1 MPNRCLAGC
10 AFSVSDFRFIYVN
23 PENAINLNDV
33 TVDELRKNGITFQID
48 ISLVDENLNFI
59 DNVGNIGLYSEE
71 LHVFSNAGTFTLKVS
86 GFVGGLEF
94 FEHRTVTIT
103 KEPDTPIVG
112 NELQVFLDV
121 LDIDIQEFERLASNL
136 SPSSRITLTS
146 QIIKLLGDVYSGI
159 LMGRYVEWFPDGNGR
174 YGDDYFEYSCLEEI
188 SENMKFVK
196 TYYFSHRQGNDGM
209 QNPSDLSD
217 FVKAITALK
226 NGWIQ
231 IERGENIIVKNFM
244 GIIIDDCVP
253 YYALSGNILC
263 MGAFID
269 DDLQIENSGSTEFA
283 FSEDCR
289 FYSNYWS
296 SAISE
301 EDLFDRFNR
310 ILPQSKRADAK
321 EIVLAT
327 ESEIPS
333 YESLPPLSYRVDQIW
348 SEACGHWIATL
359 YKIYIKNN
367 KRNTIELN
375 CTSYHFTGFNEL
387 HNYTLFKGN
396 EMRTDVRIPRIPI
409 DVIALGTLSL
419 DISNCIIT
427 GDFTEE
433 IFLQNVHFD
442 NVVFEGNVS
451 GIDMDE
457 KYGAILSR
465 GVVWFKSKPV
475 RFMNASLLKISC
487 PKEILKEFLEEKKQW
502 GYGFFFY
509 DAIDLTD
516 YDINDI
522 YEIFGNCLNQKLN
535 GNYTITHLKS
545 SDKDYAKHFIQQHN
559 STFSKLSTFPFYKYD
574 YIFCGY
580 LGYGASDVYIN
591 GKRDSFKS
599 WFNALPIDE
608 CEDNWDAVGDGS
620 YYVTTERNVKA
631 ILNAYETGETN
642 FDGYYID
649 RNNSNFCYQIP
660 YEYLLEEWEHYGN
673 FGMFKKGVDKKEFYK
688 ELVDLYE
695 YENEYL
701 NYDQVPTIRCVYEEV
716 KRRAG
721 L

>member
-48 ISLVDENLNFI
+48 ISIVDENLNFI
-59 DNVGNIGLYSEE
+59 DNVGNIGLYNEE
-71 LHVFSNAGTFTLKVS
+71 LHVFPNAGTFTLRVS

-94 FEHRTVTIT
+94 CEHRTVTIT

-112 NELQVFLDV
+112 NELQIFLDV
-121 LDIDIQEFERLASNL
+121 LDIDIQEFERLASDV
-136 SPSSRITLTS
+136 SSSSRITLTS

-244 GIIIDDCVP
+244 GLIIDDCVP
-253 YYALSGNILC
+253 YYAVSGNILC

-269 DDLQIENSGSTEFA
+269 DDLQIENSGSTEFS

-333 YESLPPLSYRVDQIW
+333 YESLPSLSYRVDQIW

-367 KRNTIELN
+367 KRNKIELN
-375 CTSYHFTGFNEL
+375 STSYQFTGFNKL
-387 HNYTLFKGN
+387 HNYTLFKDN
-396 EMRTDVRIPRIPI
+396 ELRTDVRIPRIPI

-433 IFLQNVHFD
+433 IFLENAHFD

-451 GIDMDE
+451 GIVN
-457 KYGAILSR
+457 KSFGHIYSS
-465 GVVWFKSKPV
+465 GVIWFKNKPV
-475 RFMNASLLKISC
+475 WACSAQLIKITCPKKLLKEYIEDGAC
-487 PKEILKEFLEEKKQW
+487 NYFLL
-502 GYGFFFY
+502 YG
-509 DAIDLTD
+509 DVIDLTE
-516 YDINDI
+516 YDITDI
-522 YEIFGNCLNQKLN
+522 CDIFKNSNKMLYGA
-535 GNYTITHLKS
+535 YSIIHLKS
-545 SDKDYAKHFIQQHN
+545 SDKDFAKHFLQQHN
-559 STFSKLSTFPFYKYD
+559 NTFSTFYSYPVSKGYD
-574 YIFCGY
+574 GYIFEAY
-580 LGYGASDVYIN
+580 LTSGASDVYIN

-599 WFNALPIDE
+599 WYNAIPDDT
-608 CEDNWDAVGDGS
+608 CKDNWIAAGDDG
-620 YYVTTERNVKA
+620 YWGTTEKNVEA
-631 ILNAYETGETN
+631 ILNAYETGESN
-642 FDGYYID
+642 FNGYGISGV
-649 RNNSNFCYQIP
+649 NSNFGYQIP
-660 YEYLLEEWEHYGN
+660 YECLLEEWEHYGN
-673 FGMFKKGVDKKEFYK
+673 FETFKKGVDKKLFYR
-688 ELVDLYE
+688 EIVELYE
-695 YENEYL
+695 YEKEYFDFYQ
-701 NYDQVPTIRCVYEEV
+701 NYAYRCVYEEA